1 VVGWTTR
8 ACKQGRVTPGMYI
21 PNALPR
27 FARGTCPMSRSLP
40 CDGSAEWYNRRRAP
54 STKSVQRKAR
64 NALSPPPPRPNPLLK
79 RQKAKSRNPQ
89 RGISNRLKQKCN
101 LWSAG
106 SYNTVDSWEQVTY
119 LVIPSATNRIDCIS
133 KTFSKREL
141 R

>member
-1 VVGWTTR
+1 VPANKVESPLVCIYPMHYRASPVERVPCPGHFLAMGLRNGIIEEEHQVVNPSKEKPVTR
-8 ACKQGRVTPGMYI
+8 CR
-21 PNALPR
+21 
-27 FARGTCPMSRSLP
+27 
-40 CDGSAEWYNRRRAP
+40 
-54 STKSVQRKAR
+54 
-64 NALSPPPPRPNPLLK
+64 PPPPRPNPLLK
-79 RQKAKSRNPQ
+79 RQKAKSRNPR

-119 LVIPSATNRIDCIS
+119 LVIPSATNRTDCIS